1 MTPAAKQGP
10 ARLDLPQHGASV
22 ARARS
27 FVRQLCLDA
36 GLPFELCDTA
46 VLLTSE
52 TVTNSFR
59 HGRGGARL
67 AVTADEQGLL
77 IEVGDDDPR
86 APHRRQVDP
95 EALNGRG
102 MAIVDLLAHAW
113 GTYPTD
119 TGKVVWFRLRVS

>member
-10 ARLDLPQHGASV
+10 VRLDLPQHGASV

-27 FVRQLCLDA
+27 FVRSLCDEA
-36 GLPFELCDTA
+36 GLPFEVCDTA

-67 AVTADEQGLL
+67 AVTADDRSLL

-86 APHRRQVDP
+86 APHRRPVDP

-102 MAIVDLLAHAW
+102 MAIVDLLASEW
-113 GTYPTD
+113 GTYATD
-119 TGKVVWFRLRVS
+119 TGKVVWFRLRVG